1 MALTTAS
8 VATLSAVS
16 GCTALAWQSGASY
29 VGSKGQSS
37 KSCLTVA
44 AANRACR
51 LQTWCAAT
59 TAAPRVLAATTTIPM
74 LQRPRSAA
82 PAEVSATAAVPA
94 RCSRF
99 MVPCRMLQLPLQC
112 MRASYPGPTMV
123 SVCLPTGSVFPLNPV
138 SNTTKQVCCPPGT
151 FGYSSESGPACCAA
165 GMLPLK
171 AIHAGLSGVWFAF
184 GQLALAALPP
194 CMFSPLARLII
205 PAQPTTTTLPP
216 PAASQARPWRHW
228 GVEWPERLVCTCPLC
243 YHWG

>member
-123 SVCLPTGSVFPLNPV
+123 SVCP
-138 SNTTKQVCCPPGT
+138 QAR
-151 FGYSSESGPACCAA
+151 SSRSTRCRTRPSRSAA
-165 GMLPLK
+165 HQ
-171 AIHAGLSGVWFAF
+171 AH
-184 GQLALAALPP
+184 LATAARVV
-194 CMFSPLARLII
+194 PLAV
-205 PAQPTTTTLPP
+205 Q
-216 PAASQARPWRHW
+216 QV
-228 GVEWPERLVCTCPLC
+228 G
-243 YHWG
+243 YH